1 MAGAQIPADP
11 VDEHDVSYED
21 AIFDLQLRNFFRAE
35 YGQVEPPPR
44 AFPRLLAAIRAHER
58 GQAVQEA
65 PRPIAAMLSVYRAL
79 RTTTAHRL
87 VSGGIA
93 AALMI
98 AVISSNSASFLR
110 GAAVSLVTGE
120 STPTAGWV
128 PSSEDAMELAT
139 TRDDRYVVRISP
151 AGSEP
156 EFYDPVELRIHA
168 RVEFA
173 SGNSTPV
180 RWQRFGGQ

>member
-1 MAGAQIPADP
+1 
-11 VDEHDVSYED
+11 
-21 AIFDLQLRNFFRAE
+21 L
-35 YGQVEPPPR
+35 
-44 AFPRLLAAIRAHER
+44 
-58 GQAVQEA
+58 
-65 PRPIAAMLSVYRAL
+65 LSVYRPL

-87 VSGGIA
+87 VSGGVA

-110 GAAVSLVTGE
+110 GAAVSLVTSE

-128 PSSEDAMELAT
+128 PSTEDAIELAT
-139 TRDDRYVVRISP
+139 NRDNRYVVRIQA

-156 EFYDPVELRIHA
+156 EFYDPVELRLPA